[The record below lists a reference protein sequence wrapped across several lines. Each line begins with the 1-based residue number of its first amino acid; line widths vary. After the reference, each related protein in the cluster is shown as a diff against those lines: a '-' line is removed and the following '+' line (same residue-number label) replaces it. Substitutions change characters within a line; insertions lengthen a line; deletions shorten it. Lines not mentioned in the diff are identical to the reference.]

1 MDKRWATVVIA
12 GVMEII
18 WAIAMNHSNGF
29 TIWYFNLIVVTF
41 LMLSTVLLSKS
52 LKSGVP
58 TGAVYAV
65 WTGIGTIGTTIIS
78 ILLKIETVTILRL
91 IFIVL
96 IVTGITGLY
105 AVSFK

>member
-1 MDKRWATVVIA
+1 MDKRWATVAIA